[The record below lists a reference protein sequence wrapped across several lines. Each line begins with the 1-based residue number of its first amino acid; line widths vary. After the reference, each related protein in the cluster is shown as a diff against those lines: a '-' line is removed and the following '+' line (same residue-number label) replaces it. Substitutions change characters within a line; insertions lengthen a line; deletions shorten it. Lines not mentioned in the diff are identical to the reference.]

1 MEQAALFYEDFLKE
15 GNDGKYIFNPSYSPE
30 NNPANSSSQACVNA
44 TMDVM
49 AANGLLRSVIE
60 ASQIL
65 GVNQD
70 KIPVWKAM
78 QEKMPSYM
86 LNENGKSESGCG
98 KICRIIINTV
108 MLLIYSDCMIFMIR

>member
-1 MEQAALFYEDFLKE
+1 
-15 GNDGKYIFNPSYSPE
+15 
-30 NNPANSSSQACVNA
+30 
-44 TMDVM
+44 MDVM

-86 LNENGKSESGCG
+86 LNENGEIREWMWKDLQDNHKHRHASHLFGLYDFHDPLIMGNQDLIEGCKRRYHG
-98 KICRIIINTV
+98 VWDGSVGICGMCFRRDRNG
-108 MLLIYSDCMIFMIR
+108 L

>member
-1 MEQAALFYEDFLKE
+1 MIIQ
-15 GNDGKYIFNPSYSPE
+15 
-30 NNPANSSSQACVNA
+30 SSQACVNA

-70 KIPVWKAM
+70 KIPSVILSPYFHSAIDSAFTPLYQILITHNQRIMKII
-78 QEKMPSYM
+78 Q
-86 LNENGKSESGCG
+86 SE
-98 KICRIIINTV
+98 
-108 MLLIYSDCMIFMIR
+108 

>member
-1 MEQAALFYEDFLKE
+1 
-15 GNDGKYIFNPSYSPE
+15 
-30 NNPANSSSQACVNA
+30 
-44 TMDVM
+44 MDVM

-86 LNENGKSESGCG
+86 LNENGEIREWMWKDLQDNGKRQPEDYHWSYNHQTTEES
-98 KICRIIINTV
+98 
-108 MLLIYSDCMIFMIR
+108 

>member
-1 MEQAALFYEDFLKE
+1 
-15 GNDGKYIFNPSYSPE
+15 
-30 NNPANSSSQACVNA
+30 
-44 TMDVM
+44 MDVM

-86 LNENGKSESGCG
+86 LNENGEIKRVDVERFAG
-98 KICRIIINTV
+98 
-108 MLLIYSDCMIFMIR
+108 